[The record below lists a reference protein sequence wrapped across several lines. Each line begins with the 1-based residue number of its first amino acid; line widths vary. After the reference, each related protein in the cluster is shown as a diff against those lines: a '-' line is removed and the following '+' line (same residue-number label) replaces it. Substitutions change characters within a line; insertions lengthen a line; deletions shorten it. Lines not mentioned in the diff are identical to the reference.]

1 MTAGSCGV
9 TAAPGAPRMATGLGT
24 MVRRLAGRANYSFGM
39 GRIRHNRVL
48 IAWLTMMAVLGNL
61 VAGLACSLPVPR
73 QAPDEMLGVIC
84 SSHGAPVADQQAPA
98 PEPRK
103 PCELCI
109 VAASAVLLPVLML
122 ILLVLSVDT
131 APPRLRRAVPCIA
144 RRAGGGALGSRAPPL
159 PA

>member
-1 MTAGSCGV
+1 
-9 TAAPGAPRMATGLGT
+9 MATGLGT
-24 MVRRLAGRANYSFGM
+24 MVRRLAGRSLYSLSM
-39 GRIRHNRVL
+39 GRIRRNRVL

-61 VAGLACSLPVPR
+61 VAGLACSLSMPR
-73 QAPDEMLGVIC
+73 LAAPDEMLGVIC
-84 SSHGAPVADQQAPA
+84 SSHGAPAADQQAPA

-122 ILLVLSVDT
+122 ILLVLPVDT
-131 APPRLRRAVPCIA
+131 APPNLRRAAPRIA